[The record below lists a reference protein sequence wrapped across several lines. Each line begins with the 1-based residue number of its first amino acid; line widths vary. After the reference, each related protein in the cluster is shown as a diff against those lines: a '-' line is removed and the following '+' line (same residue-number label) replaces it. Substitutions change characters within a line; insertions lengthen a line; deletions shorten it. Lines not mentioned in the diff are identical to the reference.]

1 MTATQDVLFS
11 VKKGKEQSIGLITL
25 NRPEVLNS
33 LNHDMIHA
41 MSAQL
46 HHWARD
52 DDIKAV
58 VIQAAP
64 GRAFCAGGDLRLTY
78 ERAKA
83 NDALMNVFFQD
94 EYQLNKLIHHFKKPY
109 IAFLN
114 GITMGGGVGV
124 SLHGSHR
131 VGTEKLLFA
140 MPETGIGF
148 FPDVGGTYFLPRL
161 ANEVGTYLGLTGARI
176 NVDDAL
182 SAGLITH
189 KIDENAWD
197 SILQAL
203 VDESLYLENAKESVT
218 EILNR
223 FSAPAQPSILLSHVE
238 EINRCF
244 SHNSLE
250 AILTAV
256 KFSASEFL
264 DNAANML
271 KAKSPTSLKVTLRAL
286 REGLTLNFDECMRQE
301 FRLCTHFLKSHDFVE
316 GIRAVIIDKDL
327 KPRWQPLDLTAVTDE
342 AVLGYFAPLA
352 SELT

>member
-114 GITMGGGVGV
+114 GITMGGGASVY
-124 SLHGSHR
+124 R
-131 VGTEKLLFA
+131 C
-140 MPETGIGF
+140 M
-148 FPDVGGTYFLPRL
+148 
-161 ANEVGTYLGLTGARI
+161 ARI
-176 NVDDAL
+176 VSVLKNYYLRCLKQVL
-182 SAGLITH
+182 VFFLMSGVRIFYRVLQMRWVLI
-189 KIDENAWD
+189 
-197 SILQAL
+197 
-203 VDESLYLENAKESVT
+203 
-218 EILNR
+218 
-223 FSAPAQPSILLSHVE
+223 
-238 EINRCF
+238 
-244 SHNSLE
+244 
-250 AILTAV
+250 
-256 KFSASEFL
+256 
-264 DNAANML
+264 
-271 KAKSPTSLKVTLRAL
+271 
-286 REGLTLNFDECMRQE
+286 
-301 FRLCTHFLKSHDFVE
+301 
-316 GIRAVIIDKDL
+316 
-327 KPRWQPLDLTAVTDE
+327 
-342 AVLGYFAPLA
+342 
-352 SELT
+352 